1 MLRLLVDTS
10 VWLDLAK
17 RRDGQ
22 RWIVPIRVLKFQKSW
37 SFWSHLSVIDEFERN
52 RPRAEAAVTSS
63 VLDRFRQ
70 LLRKDLHEYG
80 GDERLAWLEEMSHQV
95 PMVSSGTLQN
105 FSEISELLRTGSRLE
120 PSTAEI
126 EAALN
131 RGLEKKAPFHL
142 NKNSAADA
150 LIIELYGAA
159 LRDAEHQDD
168 AHCFV
173 TSNYLDFSTPNG
185 DRREPHPD
193 LAAFFTDQRS
203 DYFYGVEGLDTALVN
218 NLGAEFTEEAEET
231 ELVHEDPRTLAEILE
246 AEKEFFDK
254 IWYVRKLILREKIEA
269 GEHEPLPIG
278 MDERIDNAMRAIEER
293 YGADNVGP
301 WDDWGWGFVHG
312 KLSALRWVLGSE
324 WDFLD
329 T

>member
-1 MLRLLVDTS
+1 MS
-10 VWLDLAK
+10 YCA
-17 RRDGQ
+17 Q
-22 RWIVPIRVLKFQKSW
+22 
-37 SFWSHLSVIDEFERN
+37 
-52 RPRAEAAVTSS
+52 AVGWDPAS
-63 VLDRFRQ
+63 
-70 LLRKDLHEYG
+70 
-80 GDERLAWLEEMSHQV
+80 
-95 PMVSSGTLQN
+95 
-105 FSEISELLRTGSRLE
+105 
-120 PSTAEI
+120 AEI

-159 LRDAEHQDD
+159 LRQAEHQKD

-193 LAAFFTDQRS
+193 LAAFFMDQRS
-203 DYFYGVEGLDTALVN
+203 HYFYGVEGLDSALVN
-218 NLGAEFTEEAEET
+218 TLGAEFTEEADEA

-269 GEHEPLPIG
+269 GEHDPLPIG
-278 MDERIDNAMRAIEER
+278 MDQQVDNAMRAIEER
-293 YGADNVGP
+293 YGVDNVGP